1 MIDFKSI
8 QDKYELNIFPKR
20 DIVLVKGKNS
30 KVWDENGKEYI
41 DCISGHGVANIG
53 HCNDKVIEAIEQQA
67 KKLITCPGSFYND
80 TRALLMQKLIS
91 ISPKSLNKVYLC
103 NSGAEANE
111 AAIKFSRYSLKKPN
125 FICAMRG
132 FHGRTMGA
140 LSATFNTNFRKDFE
154 PLVPGFTFV
163 PFNNIQK
170 LNNAIDEKTVGVI
183 LEIVQGEGGVN
194 IGEKDYF
201 LQAQELCIKKGVLL
215 IIDEVQTGFCRTGK
229 MFASDYFDLQPDI
242 MCLAKA
248 IAGGLPMGA
257 VLCSDKVSIDVGKHG
272 STFSGGPLVCAAA
285 NAAIDFMVD
294 NKLSETAKDKGEYI
308 IKKLEKKNLLKIR
321 EIRYLGLLIG
331 IELREKVKPYILKL
345 MEAGVL
351 TLPAGATVLR
361 LLPPLTIS
369 YEELDVVAERVIEVL
384 E

>member
-1 MIDFKSI
+1 M
-8 QDKYELNIFPKR
+8 
-20 DIVLVKGKNS
+20 LVKSKNS